1 MTSRELRAIRK
12 RLGWTQ
18 KRLAEAVGI
27 TPNGLAMAER
37 GETGISEPLARLIR
51 LIASGVDVEAAL
63 DSRSGRR
70 VSAFKPS
77 HRASA
82 GHPAR
87 QSRKGKGKDPL
98 PRRGR

>member
-1 MTSRELRAIRK
+1 MTSRELKAIRK

-37 GETGISEPLARLIR
+37 GVTGIGEPLARLIR

-63 DSRSGRR
+63 ESRSGL
-70 VSAFKPS
+70 
-77 HRASA
+77 RASSSKPPRRSRA
-82 GHPAR
+82 GHLAR

>member
-37 GETGISEPLARLIR
+37 GETGISEPLSRLIR
-51 LIASGVDVEAAL
+51 LIASGVDVDAIVNPAS
-63 DSRSGRR
+63 SRHAS
-70 VSAFKPS
+70 PS
-77 HRASA
+77 QPPKRTHA
-82 GHPAR
+82 GH
-87 QSRKGKGKDPL
+87 SKGEDRKGPGKSPVS
-98 PRRGR
+98 RRGR